1 VDIRQLRYFVAIAD
15 QHSMSLASEKL
26 GVAQPSLS
34 HHIMRIEEELGVQL
48 LVRSTR
54 GVTLTENGS
63 RLYEHARNII
73 QAVEV
78 AVADLRDQAGDLC
91 GPVSFAFPSSVS
103 NVLTVPLVETVRNE
117 FPKIVPRAMDATSG
131 QIQTWLSDGS
141 IDFGIL
147 YEGNCARDLH
157 VLPLL
162 VETLYLVAAHDAWK
176 GEIGKTGVAKEAVS
190 LKDCGGLAL
199 VLPHREQGLREL
211 LERFAEAE
219 DVRLE
224 VVMEMDSLSRIKTLV
239 SRGSGYSILAHAAVH
254 EELERGELVLVPIRD
269 PPMHRTVSLATNPSR
284 PAKRAAKEVERL
296 TRDIVAE
303 LVRKGY
309 WRGELT
315 EAPDSAPATRVFRD
329 GALSA
334 RFVPNAGAPPR
345 PRPLGRK
352 AAE

>member
-1 VDIRQLRYFVAIAD
+1 MDIRQLRYFVAIAD

-91 GPVSFAFPSSVS
+91 GPVGFAFPSSVS
-103 NVLTVPLVETVRNE
+103 NVLTVPLIETVRNE

-224 VVMEMDSLSRIKTLV
+224 VVMEMELAEPHQDAGVARLWLFHSRACGRP
-239 SRGSGYSILAHAAVH
+239 RGVGAGRTGACADPRSADAPHR
-254 EELERGELVLVPIRD
+254 ELGDQSEPAGQTRGQG
-269 PPMHRTVSLATNPSR
+269 S
-284 PAKRAAKEVERL
+284 RAAYARY
-296 TRDIVAE
+296 RRGIGP
-303 LVRKGY
+303 KGLLA
-309 WRGELT
+309 RGT
-315 EAPDSAPATRVFRD
+315 H
-329 GALSA
+329 
-334 RFVPNAGAPPR
+334 
-345 PRPLGRK
+345 
-352 AAE
+352 